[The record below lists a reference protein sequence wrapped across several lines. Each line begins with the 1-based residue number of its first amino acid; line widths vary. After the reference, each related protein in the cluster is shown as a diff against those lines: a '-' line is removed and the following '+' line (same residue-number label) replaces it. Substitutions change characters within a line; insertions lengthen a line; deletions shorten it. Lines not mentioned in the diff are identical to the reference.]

1 MGTSPYPIVLCVDDE
16 RAVLDGLSLHL
27 RRRFQVLTAQSGPE
41 ALAVLGR
48 EPSVA
53 VVMSDMRM
61 PGMDGATFLAR
72 AREAAP
78 DTVRLLLTGQ
88 AHIDAAIAAINE
100 GRIFRFLTKPC
111 PPQTMMAAVEA
122 AAEQHRL
129 MTAERVLLQDTLRG
143 AIKALTDV
151 LALSNPVAFGHATRI
166 KQLVAELAG
175 KLDVRE
181 AWQAEVAAM
190 FSQLG
195 AMTLPPETAEKIHL
209 GFPLSPDE
217 QRMAARAPAVAEQLV
232 RNIPRL
238 ELVADVLA
246 AHVRRRKSADAVAA
260 DPRAAQVE
268 LMAQLLRA
276 AIDFDALESQGTAG
290 TLVLDTMRSRLDRY
304 EPRLVDA
311 LAELRG
317 GHAPRV
323 GVREVFLS
331 VLTVGMVFVDDV
343 KMQNGMLL
351 VARGYEVTPGFL
363 ERVRNLKAGTVKE
376 PLRVVLRSALKE
388 AALQATGAKG

>member
-1 MGTSPYPIVLCVDDE
+1 MAAGQSPIVLCVDDE
-16 RAVLDGLSLHL
+16 KAVLDGLSLHL
-27 RRRFQVLTAQSGPE
+27 RRRYQVLTALSGAE
-41 ALAVLGR
+41 ALTVLAR

-53 VVMSDMRM
+53 VVISDMRM
-61 PGMDGATFLAR
+61 PGMDGATFLTR
-72 AREAAP
+72 ARDAAP

-88 AHIDAAIAAINE
+88 AHIDSAIAAINE

-111 PPQTMMAAVEA
+111 PPATMMAAVDA
-122 AAEQHRL
+122 ANEQHRL
-129 MTAERVLLQDTLRG
+129 VTSERVLLQDTLRG
-143 AIKALTDV
+143 AIKALSDV
-151 LALSNPVAFGHATRI
+151 LALSNPVSFGRATRI
-166 KQLVAELAG
+166 KQLVTDLAA
-175 KLDVRE
+175 KLDVKD

-195 AMTLPPETAEKIHL
+195 TMTLPPETVEKIYL
-209 GFPLSPDE
+209 GFPLSPEE

-238 ELVADVLA
+238 DVVADILA
-246 AHVRRRKSADAVAA
+246 AHGRRRKGTDAVAG
-260 DPRAAQVE
+260 DPRAAMVE

-290 TLVLDTMRSRLDRY
+290 ALVIDTMRGRMDRY
-304 EPRLVDA
+304 EPRFVDA
-311 LAELRG
+311 LSELRG
-317 GHAPRV
+317 GQAPRV

-363 ERVRNLKAGTVKE
+363 ERVRNLKPGTVKE

-388 AALQATGAKG
+388 AALEVTGGK

>member
-1 MGTSPYPIVLCVDDE
+1 MCAAPACTVLCVDDE

-27 RRRFQVLTAQSGPE
+27 RRRYQVLTAQSGPE
-41 ALAVLGR
+41 ALEVLAR

-53 VVMSDMRM
+53 VVISDMRM
-61 PGMDGATFLAR
+61 PAMDGATFLAR
-72 AREAAP
+72 AREQAP

-88 AHIDAAIAAINE
+88 SQMDQAIAAINE

-111 PPQTMMAAVEA
+111 PPATMMGAVDA

-129 MTAERVLLQDTLRG
+129 MTSERVLLQETLRG

-151 LALSNPVAFGHATRI
+151 LALSNPVSFGRATRI
-166 KQLVAELAG
+166 KNLVTDLAA
-175 KLDVRE
+175 KLDIKD

-195 AMTLPPETAEKIHL
+195 TMTLPPETVEKIYL
-209 GFPLSPDE
+209 GFPLTPDE

-238 ELVADVLA
+238 DLVADILA
-246 AHVRRRKSADAVAA
+246 AHGRRRKSNESVAA
-260 DPRAAQVE
+260 DPRAATVE

-290 TLVLDTMRSRLDRY
+290 ALVVDTMRGRMDRY
-304 EPRLVDA
+304 EPRFVDA

-317 GHAPRV
+317 GQAPRV

-363 ERVRNLKAGTVKE
+363 ERVRNLKPGTVKE

-388 AALQATGAKG
+388 AALEVTGGK

>member
-1 MGTSPYPIVLCVDDE
+1 MCAAPAPIVLCVDDE
-16 RAVLDGLSLHL
+16 KAVLDGLSLHL
-27 RRRFQVLTAQSGPE
+27 RRRFQVLTAPSGAE
-41 ALAVLGR
+41 ALTVLGR
-48 EPSVA
+48 EPLVA
-53 VVMSDMRM
+53 VVISDMRM

-88 AHIDAAIAAINE
+88 AHLDSAIAAINE

-111 PPQTMMAAVEA
+111 PPATMMAAVDA

-129 MTAERVLLQDTLRG
+129 MTAERVLLQETLRG

-151 LALSNPVAFGHATRI
+151 LALSNPVSFGRATRI
-166 KQLVAELAG
+166 KQLVTDLAA
-175 KLDVRE
+175 KLEVKD
-181 AWQAEVAAM
+181 AWQVEVAAM

-195 AMTLPPETAEKIHL
+195 TMTLPAETVEKIYL
-209 GFPLSPDE
+209 GFPLSPEE
-217 QRMAARAPAVAEQLV
+217 QRMAARAPGVAEQLV

-238 ELVADVLA
+238 ELVADILA
-246 AHVRRRKSADAVAA
+246 AHVRRRKSTDSVAG
-260 DPRAAQVE
+260 DPRAATIE

-276 AIDFDALESQGTAG
+276 AIDFDALESQGSAG
-290 TLVLDTMRSRLDRY
+290 ALVIDTMRGRMDRY
-304 EPRLVDA
+304 EPRIVDG

-317 GHAPRV
+317 GQAPRV

-331 VLTVGMVFVDDV
+331 VLTAGMVFVDDV

-388 AALQATGAKG
+388 AALQVTGSK

>member
-1 MGTSPYPIVLCVDDE
+1 MSAANGPIVLCVDDE

-27 RRRFQVLTAQSGPE
+27 RRRFQVLTAQSGAE
-41 ALAVLGR
+41 ALTVLAR
-48 EPSVA
+48 EPLVA
-53 VVMSDMRM
+53 VVISDMRM
-61 PGMDGATFLAR
+61 PGMDGATFLTR

-88 AHIDAAIAAINE
+88 AHIDSAIAAINE

-111 PPQTMMAAVEA
+111 PPATMMAAVDA

-129 MTAERVLLQDTLRG
+129 MTSERVLLQDTLRG

-151 LALSNPVAFGHATRI
+151 LALSNPVSFGRATRI
-166 KQLVAELAG
+166 KQLVTDLAA
-175 KLDVRE
+175 KLDVKD

-195 AMTLPPETAEKIHL
+195 TMTLPPETVEKIYL
-209 GFPLSPDE
+209 GFPLSPEE

-238 ELVADVLA
+238 DVVADILA
-246 AHVRRRKSADAVAA
+246 AYGRRRKATDAGGG
-260 DPRAAQVE
+260 DPRVAVVE
-268 LMAQLLRA
+268 SMAQLLRA
-276 AIDFDALESQGTAG
+276 AIDFDTLESQGSAG
-290 TLVLDTMRSRLDRY
+290 ALVIDTMRGRMDRY
-304 EPRLVDA
+304 EPRFVDA
-311 LAELRG
+311 LSELRG
-317 GHAPRV
+317 GQSPRV

-388 AALQATGAKG
+388 AALEVTGGK

>member
-1 MGTSPYPIVLCVDDE
+1 MCAAPAPIVLCVDDE
-16 RAVLDGLSLHL
+16 KAVLDGLSLHL
-27 RRRFQVLTAQSGPE
+27 RRRFQVLTAPSGAE
-41 ALAVLGR
+41 ALTVLGR
-48 EPSVA
+48 EPLVA
-53 VVMSDMRM
+53 VVISDMRM

-72 AREAAP
+72 AREVAP

-88 AHIDAAIAAINE
+88 AHLDSAIAAINE

-111 PPQTMMAAVEA
+111 PPATMMAAVDA

-129 MTAERVLLQDTLRG
+129 MTAERVLLQETLRG

-151 LALSNPVAFGHATRI
+151 LALSNPVSFGRATRI
-166 KQLVAELAG
+166 KQLVTDLAA
-175 KLDVRE
+175 KLEVKD
-181 AWQAEVAAM
+181 AWQVEVAAM

-195 AMTLPPETAEKIHL
+195 TMTLPAETVEKIYL
-209 GFPLSPDE
+209 GFPLSPEE
-217 QRMAARAPAVAEQLV
+217 QRMAARAPGVAEQLV

-238 ELVADVLA
+238 ELVADILA
-246 AHVRRRKSADAVAA
+246 AHVRRRKSTDSVAG
-260 DPRAAQVE
+260 DPRAATIE

-276 AIDFDALESQGTAG
+276 AIDFDALESQGSAG
-290 TLVLDTMRSRLDRY
+290 ALVIDTMRGRMDRY
-304 EPRLVDA
+304 EPRIVDG

-317 GHAPRV
+317 GQAPRV

-331 VLTVGMVFVDDV
+331 VLTAGMVFVDDV

-388 AALQATGAKG
+388 AALEVTGSK